1 MQVLTLFCTN
11 YVISADFWLVSTRI
25 REYTLSD
32 FFFMAQ
38 HSTNVLS
45 ILCVL
50 EKNMVSGIIGL
61 NFLLLDAVL
70 TILIKVG
77 L

>member
-1 MQVLTLFCTN
+1 MIF
-11 YVISADFWLVSTRI
+11 IDFWLVSTAV

-32 FFFMAQ
+32 FFMAQ
-38 HSTNVLS
+38 HIIDVVN

-50 EKNMVSGIIGL
+50 EKNMVSGIVGL
-61 NFLLLDAVL
+61 NFLLLDAVF
-70 TILIKVG
+70 TILIRIG